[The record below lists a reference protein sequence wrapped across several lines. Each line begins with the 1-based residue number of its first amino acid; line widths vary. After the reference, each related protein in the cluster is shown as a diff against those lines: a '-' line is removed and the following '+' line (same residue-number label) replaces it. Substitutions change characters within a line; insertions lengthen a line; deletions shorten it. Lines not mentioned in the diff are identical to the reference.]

1 MASRIDRVRQEA
13 IAELMAALSVG
24 ERLAEQRARENVELA
39 PDTTRAGRQRAVA
52 ERERH
57 NADILEARVGELG
70 SSELAPRFEPYFGA
84 FMEHTAPADWVEAQT
99 FHYIGDALVSDFADV
114 LTPLLDP
121 VSAELIRRTL
131 ADRADQDAFALDE
144 ITTDIN
150 ERPEQRDRV
159 AAYARRVI
167 GEALTQ
173 TRRALDESEALRT
186 ILGGEEGEKRL
197 LLDMLDRHR
206 ARLDRLGIEPLEE

>member
-1 MASRIDRVRQEA
+1 VREAA

-24 ERLAEQRARENVELA
+24 EREAERRARDNVQLA
-39 PDTTRAGRQRAVA
+39 PDTARAGRQRAVA
-52 ERERH
+52 EREKH
-57 NADILEARVGELG
+57 NADILEARVRELG
-70 SSELAPRFEPYFGA
+70 SDGLTERFEPYFSA
-84 FMEHTAPADWVEAQT
+84 FMEHTVPQGWVEAQA
-99 FHYIGDALVSDFADV
+99 FHYVGDALVSDFADA

-121 VSAELIRRTL
+121 VSAELIRATL
-131 ADRADQDAFALDE
+131 SDRADQDAFALDE
-144 ITTDIN
+144 ITSAIDDH
-150 ERPEQRDRV
+150 PEERDRV

-173 TRRALDESEALRT
+173 TRRALNESRVLRNL
-186 ILGGEEGEKRL
+186 LGDQEGEKRL

>member
-1 MASRIDRVRQEA
+1 VREAA

-24 ERLAEQRARENVELA
+24 ERQAARRAHENVALA
-39 PDTTRAGRQRAVA
+39 PDPARAGRQRAVA

-57 NADILEARVGELG
+57 NADILEARVRELG
-70 SSELAPRFEPYFGA
+70 SDGLTERFEPFFGA
-84 FMEHTAPADWVEAQT
+84 FMERTQPEGWLEAQT
-99 FHYIGDALVSDFADV
+99 FHYVGDALVSDFADA

-121 VSAELIRRTL
+121 VSAELIRATL

-144 ITTDIN
+144 ITSAIDG
-150 ERPEQRDRV
+150 RPEDRDRV
-159 AAYARRVI
+159 AAYTRRVV

-173 TRRALDESEALRT
+173 TRRALDESRVLREL
-186 ILGGEEGEKRL
+186 LGDQEGEKRL

-206 ARLDRLGIEPLEE
+206 ARLDRLGIEPVEE

>member
-1 MASRIDRVRQEA
+1 VREAA

-24 ERLAEQRARENVELA
+24 ERQAARRAFDNVGLA
-39 PDTTRAGRQRAVA
+39 PDPQRAGRQRAVA
-52 ERERH
+52 QREQH
-57 NADILEARVGELG
+57 NAEILEARVRELG
-70 SSELAPRFEPYFGA
+70 SDGLTERFEPYFAA
-84 FMEHTAPADWVEAQT
+84 FMEHTVPQGWVEAQT
-99 FHYIGDALVSDFADV
+99 FHYVGDALVSDFADA

-121 VSAELIRRTL
+121 VTAELIRATL

-144 ITTDIN
+144 ITSEIDG
-150 ERPEQRDRV
+150 RPEARDRV
-159 AAYARRVI
+159 AAYARRVV

-173 TRRALDESEALRT
+173 TRRALDESRVLREL
-186 ILGGEEGEKRL
+186 LGDQEGEKRL